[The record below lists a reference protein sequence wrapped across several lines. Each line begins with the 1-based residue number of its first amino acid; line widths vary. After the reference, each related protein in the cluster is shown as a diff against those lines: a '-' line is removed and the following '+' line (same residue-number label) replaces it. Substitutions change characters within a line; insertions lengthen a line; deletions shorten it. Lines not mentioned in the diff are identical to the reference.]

1 MAKTM
6 KKKLLVGSF
15 WGVVGITVLIL
26 QFTPILGI
34 LLAFFAAVAN
44 YEILNV
50 AQVKNKPILVLS
62 CAVASVFPLIV
73 EYKSY
78 LIGHSQFLAY
88 IDNNIPIMAYV
99 LIYLFILVIMMF
111 SKFQITRF
119 EHVSMTLISSLII
132 PYLMSRLIVI
142 RDMYIV
148 TDFDPYTKSN
158 CVYMTL
164 FVLVCS
170 WMTDTMSFIFGSKLG
185 KHKMAPIISP
195 KKTWEGAIGGLLG
208 TAVINII
215 VWLVF
220 FALSKLEIINPIFIP
235 LWIVPVLSIV
245 LSAVS
250 MVGDL
255 AASTIKRN
263 YGVKDFGKLMGDT
276 HGGVMDRFDSAVFV
290 CGAAYIILR
299 VFEAIRLA

>member
-1 MAKTM
+1 MAETM

-62 CAVASVFPLIV
+62 CAVAGAFPLLV
-73 EYKSY
+73 EYEALILSHSELLSY
-78 LIGHSQFLAY
+78 ISEQM
-88 IDNNIPIMAYV
+88 PIMAFI
-99 LIYLFILVIMMF
+99 LIYLFVLVIMMF
-111 SKFQITRF
+111 SKFRITRF
-119 EHVSMTLISSLII
+119 EHVSMTLISSLLL
-132 PYLMSRLIVI
+132 PYLTSRLIVI
-142 RDMYIV
+142 RDMYIT

-158 CVYMTL
+158 CVYLTL

-185 KHKMAPIISP
+185 KHKMAPNISP
-195 KKTWEGAIGGLLG
+195 KKTWEGAIGGLFG
-208 TAVINII
+208 TAAINII

-220 FALSKLEIINPIFIP
+220 FALSSAGKINPIFIP
-235 LWIVPVLSIV
+235 IWLVPILSIA

-290 CGAAYIILR
+290 CGAAYILLR